1 MFYPI
6 LKFELHYWLTNPLT
20 YLYAF
25 ILLALSTLS
34 MWGIGIDTPPSS
46 DKLINSTYQLLL
58 MASYFEKLLLILIPA
73 IMGYSIYRDFS
84 TQSYQLLYSYPI
96 TKSGYFWGKFLSS
109 LVIVSVLS
117 SLIII
122 GLFIGTLIPGISDSL
137 LAPFQFSSY
146 LQVYLL
152 FLWPTVVLFG
162 AITFA
167 IIALSR
173 NIYTGFITIMILLL
187 LQGILTGLL
196 GSSSFIAALVDP
208 LGLRA
213 IQYAT
218 QYWNITDQNDLLLPL
233 TPVVWGNRLIWSGI
247 TLFIISAL
255 YSFFQLS
262 QHPLLLK
269 KKKAVTNKSVQVGP
283 ILNLALPEVNYHYSF
298 SSQLKKVWALSAFEL
313 RKIFSSWMFL
323 IILGAGI
330 VFIIIQ
336 QAQANPPYGFTIL
349 PVTWQ
354 MIKVPTILFSGIIQL
369 LTFLYAGF
377 LLHETRLISMD
388 ALENTSA
395 TPNWAFYGAK
405 FLALVIMQG
414 LLLSL
419 IIIGGVIVQWYEG
432 FQEIKLGLYL
442 FELYVIK
449 WPGLMIWAIAALWVQ
464 NLVRNPYLG
473 LILLLLGSLG
483 ISGLPELGINALSL
497 RFNSIPELTYSDM
510 DGYGR
515 KLPSFFLYRIYWAIA
530 AVILFISGIALYR
543 RHITFHIRERLQL
556 ALSSLKYRLGYML
569 MITVLVFLA
578 MGFTIYQWEKSPTQ
592 FAPTSTE
599 EASWKAKRE
608 QLYQH
613 YSQLPQPK
621 ISAVQ
626 MKVDLFPKTGD
637 MKADGYYWLVNRSEQ
652 PIDTLLIN
660 YSFKERTTYQLEAR
674 YNPISVDSIHKLDII
689 ALSQPLQAG
698 DSLRLLFTVKT
709 QPNSLLHHNN
719 RIKKNGTFFTDHIF
733 PGIGYNPIEIKDK
746 DKRKNYG
753 LPFDEKAS
761 ISALDSSQLN
771 ISYSAIDAD
780 WIRFEA
786 VVSTDSSQVGIAP
799 GYLQRSWVENDRRFF
814 HYKMDGKIKDF
825 YGFNSGRFSLKKD
838 KWQDVDLEIYY
849 HPEHYYNLES
859 MMNGMKA
866 ALDYNSK
873 HFSPYQHQQARII
886 EFPITYGTHATTFA
900 NSIPFS
906 EANFLIDNKGT
917 SIDLPFYIAVHEMA
931 HQWWGNQLI
940 PANVRGSRVLTE
952 SLAEYAALRALQ
964 ATFGKEATLQFI
976 DINQDLYLKS
986 RGKQQDPERPLAYA
1000 LAHQEYLTYRKGS
1013 IVMYAIS
1020 EYLGEEAFNNVL
1032 KDFIHNWHF
1041 QAPPYPSA
1049 DDLIMSIANAL
1060 PDSLDY
1066 MIDDFFYNI
1075 CLYNNSIAQ
1084 LEIHPLDNGQFEI
1097 QIDLS
1102 IQKKYVDGRGQL
1114 LEDKLPLRDYIE
1126 IGVQD
1131 EEGNYLYLEKHKFTS
1146 NATSLSIILN
1156 QRPSKVSIDP
1166 RKLLIDDLREDNVQF
1181 LY

>member
-6 LKFELHYWLTNPLT
+6 FKFELRYWLINPLT

-34 MWGIGIDTPPSS
+34 MWAIGIDTPPSS
-46 DKLINSTYQLLL
+46 DKLINSPYQLLL
-58 MASYFEKLLLILIPA
+58 MASYFEKLLLLLIPA

-96 TKSGYFWGKFLSS
+96 TKAGYFWGKFLSS
-109 LVIVSVLS
+109 LIIVSILS
-117 SLIII
+117 SIIII
-122 GLFIGTLIPGISDSL
+122 GLFTGTLFPGIPTSL
-137 LAPFQFSSY
+137 LAPLQLLSY

-173 NIYTGFITIMILLL
+173 NIYAGFITILILLL
-187 LQGILTGLL
+187 LQGILTGIL
-196 GSSSFIAALVDP
+196 GGSSFIAALVDP

-218 QYWNITDQNDLLLPL
+218 QYWNITDQNELLLPMK
-233 TPVVWGNRLIWSGI
+233 PVVWGNRLIWLVI
-247 TLFIISAL
+247 TLFIILTL

-269 KKKAVTNKSVQVGP
+269 KKKATPTKGVQIGP
-283 ILNLALPEVNYHYSF
+283 ILKLALPVVNYHYSF
-298 SSQLKKVWALSAFEL
+298 SSQLKKVWPLSAFEL

-323 IILGAGI
+323 SILGAGI
-330 VFIIIQ
+330 IFIIIQ
-336 QAQANPPYGFTIL
+336 QAQANPPYGFKIL

-354 MIKVPTILFSGIIQL
+354 MIKIPTILFSGIIQL

-377 LLHETRLISMD
+377 LLHESRLAGMN

-395 TPNWAFYGAK
+395 TPNWVFYGAK

-419 IIIGGVIVQWYEG
+419 IIIGGVTIQWYEG
-432 FQEIKLGLYL
+432 FQNINAGLYL
-442 FELYVIK
+442 FELYIIK
-449 WPGLMIWAIAALWVQ
+449 WPGLIIWAIAALFIQ
-464 NLVRNPYLG
+464 NLVKNPYLG

-483 ISGLPELGINALSL
+483 ISGLPELGISALSL
-497 RFNSIPELTYSDM
+497 RFNSTPPLSYSDM

-515 KLPSFFLYRIYWAIA
+515 NLPGFFLYRAYWMIA
-530 AVILFISGIALYR
+530 AVILFIAGIALYR
-543 RHITFHIRERLQL
+543 RHITFHIKERLQL
-556 ALSSLKYRLGYML
+556 ALSSLKYKLGYML
-569 MITVLVFLA
+569 VIAIVVFLA
-578 MGFTIYQWEKSPTQ
+578 MGFTLYKLEQSPTQ

-599 EASWKAKRE
+599 EVSWKAKRE

-637 MKADGYYWLVNRSEQ
+637 MKADGHFWLVNRSEQ
-652 PIDTLLIN
+652 AIDTLLIN
-660 YSFKERTTYQLEAR
+660 YSFKERTVYQLEVG
-674 YNPISVDSIHKLDII
+674 YKSISVDSIHKLDII
-689 ALSQPLQAG
+689 ALSQSLQTG
-698 DSLRLLFTVKT
+698 DSLRLLFTVNT
-709 QPNSLLHHNN
+709 LPNSLLHHNN

-733 PGIGYNPIEIKDK
+733 PGIGYNPIEIMDK
-746 DKRKNYG
+746 DRRKNYG
-753 LPFDEKAS
+753 LPVDDKAG

-771 ISYSAIDAD
+771 ISYSGMDAD

-786 VVSTDSSQVGIAP
+786 IVSTDSSQVGIAP
-799 GYLQRSWVENDRRFF
+799 GYLKRSWVENNRRFF
-814 HYKMDGKIKDF
+814 HYKMDGQIKDF
-825 YGFNSGRFSLKKD
+825 YGFNSGRFAIKKD
-838 KWQDVDLEIYY
+838 NWQDVDLEIYY
-849 HPEHYYNLES
+849 HPVHHYNLES
-859 MMNGMKA
+859 MMDGMKA
-866 ALDYNSK
+866 ALAYNSA
-873 HFSPYQHQQARII
+873 HFSPYPHQQARII

-900 NSIPFS
+900 NSVPFS

-917 SIDLPFYIAVHEMA
+917 SIDLPFYIAAHEMA

-940 PANVRGSRVLTE
+940 PADVRGSRVLTE
-952 SLAEYAALRALQ
+952 SLAEYSALRALQ
-964 ATFGKEATLQFI
+964 TASGAEATLKFLN
-976 DINQDLYLKS
+976 INHDLYLKS
-986 RGKQQDPERPLAYA
+986 RGKKQDPERPLAYA

-1013 IVMYAIS
+1013 IVMYALS
-1020 EYLGEEAFNNVL
+1020 EYLGEEAFNKVL
-1032 KDFIHNWHF
+1032 KDFIHDWRF
-1041 QAPPYPSA
+1041 QAPPYPTA
-1049 DDLIMSIANAL
+1049 DDLVTAISTVM
-1060 PDSLDY
+1060 PDSLSY

-1075 CLYNNSIAQ
+1075 CLYHNCIEQ
-1084 LEIHPLDNGQFEI
+1084 VEIKPLKNGQFEL

-1102 IQKKYVDGRGQL
+1102 IQKKYVDGRGQI
-1114 LEDKLPLRDYIE
+1114 LEDQLPLRDYIE

-1131 EEGNYLYLEKHKFTS
+1131 ENGEYLYLKKHKFTNNS
-1146 NATSLSIILN
+1146 AQLSIKLN
-1156 QRPSKVSIDP
+1156 ERPGKVSIDP
-1166 RKLLIDDLREDNVQF
+1166 RKLLIDDLREGK
-1181 LY
+1181 